1 MAASG
6 FARAGGLL
14 CILLQ
19 MVLPVR
25 VPMAS
30 NGPISGA
37 ILVAVRRAPHFL
49 AMALQAACARDMS
62 MMFVCCGCC
71 CLHGLSLI
79 VRRILIWYFFFV
91 AVLECRYSCR
101 GAGTGPGSSTGTNTS
116 ALVLALELLQ
126 VLFWY
131 WYE

>member
-19 MVLPVR
+19 MVPPVR
-25 VPMAS
+25 GPMAS

-62 MMFVCCGCC
+62 
-71 CLHGLSLI
+71 
-79 VRRILIWYFFFV
+79 
-91 AVLECRYSCR
+91 
-101 GAGTGPGSSTGTNTS
+101 TS
-116 ALVLALELLQ
+116 ACLLRVLLLAWSVAYRAPNSDLAFLFCGGFWVS
-126 VLFWY
+126 VLLSWCWHWSRF
-131 WYE
+131 